1 MLRGKIPHFRLTCV
15 AQKRCCLSSLMWQQ
29 EGLAM
34 GLSATLRVLV
44 WTLDSISHLTRISI
58 DIYKYDFTSDIQ
70 TRVRIYVERYV
81 QGRKH

>member
-1 MLRGKIPHFRLTCV
+1 
-15 AQKRCCLSSLMWQQ
+15 MWQQ

-58 DIYKYDFTSDIQ
+58 DIYKHDFTSDRQ

>member
-1 MLRGKIPHFRLTCV
+1 
-15 AQKRCCLSSLMWQQ
+15 
-29 EGLAM
+29 M
-34 GLSATLRVLV
+34 GLSATLRVLL

-58 DIYKYDFTSDIQ
+58 DIYKHDFTSDRQ

>member
-1 MLRGKIPHFRLTCV
+1 
-15 AQKRCCLSSLMWQQ
+15 MWQQ

-34 GLSATLRVLV
+34 GLSATLRVLL

>member
-1 MLRGKIPHFRLTCV
+1 
-15 AQKRCCLSSLMWQQ
+15 MWQQ

-34 GLSATLRVLV
+34 GLSATLRVLL

-58 DIYKYDFTSDIQ
+58 DIYKHDFTSDIQ
-70 TRVRIYVERYV
+70 TRVRIYVERCV

>member
-1 MLRGKIPHFRLTCV
+1 
-15 AQKRCCLSSLMWQQ
+15 MWQQ

-34 GLSATLRVLV
+34 GLSATLRVLL

-58 DIYKYDFTSDIQ
+58 DIYKHDFTSDRQ